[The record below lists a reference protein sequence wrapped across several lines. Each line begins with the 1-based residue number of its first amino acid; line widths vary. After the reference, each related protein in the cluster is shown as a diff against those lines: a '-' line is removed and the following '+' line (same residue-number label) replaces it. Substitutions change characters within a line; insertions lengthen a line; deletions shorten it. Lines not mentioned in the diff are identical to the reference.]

1 MWASMNT
8 SIAMTGKLHL
18 NANPYAPLQ
27 HNKNRNPPNTRSRIF
42 FLVHLQCNSTMCESM
57 NTSIAVTWKWHLDAN
72 PHAPLRHN
80 KNGNPPK
87 YEAQDSSRAS
97 PNVLQQC
104 VHLWKKSVAVTS
116 QLHLIA
122 STAFKRERAIPTFLA
137 IFPKQASKQA
147 LTFCESDPA
156 AFSETCRSTP
166 SVADACTDNPCIRL
180 WRMSVT
186 PSSSRLIRRTLSD
199 LTGMPRPLNTT
210 LLLLDAPTALEPHDE
225 GPQNTAVVAA
235 TDDAAAVAHAI
246 DAIVAAAILQQL
258 SRNTNGQRVLFL
270 RCCLLLAGLENGITF
285 HCTRGAHVA
294 QDVDW
299 CPKSSSSTFWG
310 CLFGTWFS
318 TQFRKCNFVNYREF
332 ITFGPTFVHLVIL
345 LILIL
350 ILFSIF

>member
-1 MWASMNT
+1 M
-8 SIAMTGKLHL
+8 
-18 NANPYAPLQ
+18 
-27 HNKNRNPPNTRSRIF
+27 
-42 FLVHLQCNSTMCESM
+42 
-57 NTSIAVTWKWHLDAN
+57 
-72 PHAPLRHN
+72 
-80 KNGNPPK
+80 
-87 YEAQDSSRAS
+87 
-97 PNVLQQC
+97 
-104 VHLWKKSVAVTS
+104 KKSVAVTS

-156 AFSETCRSTP
+156 AFSETSRSTP

-246 DAIVAAAILQQL
+246 DAIVAAAAAILQQL
-258 SRNTNGQRVLFL
+258 SRNTNGQRVCFFVVA
-270 RCCLLLAGLENGITF
+270 CC
-285 HCTRGAHVA
+285 
-294 QDVDW
+294 W
-299 CPKSSSSTFWG
+299 WG
-310 CLFGTWFS
+310 WKTG
-318 TQFRKCNFVNYREF
+318 
-332 ITFGPTFVHLVIL
+332 
-345 LILIL
+345 
-350 ILFSIF
+350 